1 MNWQEIQEQIL
12 KELTPE
18 QLWWV
23 KKNVGLEVGDMRKM
37 STEELRTLFPGGG
50 SSGVS
55 TINDS
60 KFIKTF
66 IWQSFLMIKAK
77 QLNPIQGNLR
87 SFWYRELRP
96 FYKNHDLMETD
107 EGPPVT
113 LSLYEIEMLLDSS
126 QLDLSR
132 GKGRE
137 SYLINKMGI
146 SFSDFVLKGIFRYKG
161 EFDFQDSM
169 DSFKIIG
176 TKRPRLIFY
185 TEKEGLFRFCQ
196 EIAKEYGISAM
207 ASRGEPGYLTMEY
220 FADAL
225 KKHNVANVKIAALTD
240 YDPWG
245 WNIAEE
251 VGNKMQ
257 EPVFGFNVKTTYLT
271 SLDLFD
277 PEKIDYIKR
286 YLGNVSPS
294 KLKQVAKWMK
304 ETGGINNEPY
314 GIHVDHADMDKVRKA
329 VDKWYK
335 KVTRK

>member
-23 KKNVGLEVGDMRKM
+23 KKNVGLEFDDMRKM
-37 STEELRTLFPGGG
+37 STEEIRTLFPGGS
-50 SSGVS
+50 SSGIS

-66 IWQSFLMIKAK
+66 IWQSFLMIKSK
-77 QLNPIQGNLR
+77 QLKPIKGNLR

-96 FYKNHDLMETD
+96 FYRNHDLLETD
-107 EGPPVT
+107 EGPAIMLT
-113 LSLYEIEMLLDSS
+113 NYEIEMLLDLPL
-126 QLDLSR
+126 LDSGR

-137 SYLINKMGI
+137 SYLIDRMGKG
-146 SFSDFVLKGIFRYKG
+146 FNEFVLKGIFRFKG
-161 EFDFQDSM
+161 EFDFKDSM

-176 TKRPRLIFY
+176 RKRTRLIFY
-185 TEKEGLFRFCQ
+185 TEKEGLFWFCQ
-196 EIAKEYGISAM
+196 EMAKKYGISAM

-225 KKHNVANVKIAALTD
+225 KKHGVANVEIAALTD

-251 VGNKMQ
+251 IENKMK
-257 EPVFGFNVKTTYLT
+257 EPVFGFNVKTTHLT
-271 SLDLFD
+271 SLKLFT
-277 PEKIDYIKR
+277 PEVIEYAKR
-286 YLGNVSPS
+286 YLGNVSPP

-304 ETGGINNEPY
+304 KTGGINNEPY
-314 GIHVDHADMDKVRKA
+314 GMHIDHAEMDRVRKS

-335 KVTRK
+335 KITKK